1 MAGFWARLFG
11 LQSTPE
17 RRAEIKSGAYWC
29 TPNVTGLA
37 AGRGFNQQIVG
48 ESFYQ
53 DHIRQVAGGGAK
65 YEVNVY
71 RPVELREERWEG
83 NPCIHALLDGKKC
96 GVIPSADADALLAEL
111 RPLAALGKPVI
122 AKGRIMGGFEGGH
135 FGVEVSL
142 SRPLRVRK

>member
-1 MAGFWARLFG
+1 MAGFWATLLG
-11 LQSTPE
+11 ILTTPE
-17 RRAEIKSGAYWC
+17 RRTKILTGAFWC
-29 TPNVTGLA
+29 GPTVTGLA

-53 DHIRQVAGGGAK
+53 DHIERVAGGKAK
-65 YEVNVY
+65 YQVNIY
-71 RPVELREERWEG
+71 HPVELREDQWEG
-83 NPCIHALLDGKKC
+83 SPCIHALLDGKKC